1 MGNEILLV
9 VMNDNTLYSLLMM
22 KYESSENS
30 FEKMKYDDDTKSI
43 IQGAYDILSDTFEW
57 ENVTLKEIALL
68 VNYAMMMIE
77 ESF

>member
-22 KYESSENS
+22 KYEHSENS

-43 IQGAYDILSDTFEW
+43 IQSVYDILSDTFEW
-57 ENVTLKEIALL
+57 EDVTLKEISSF
-68 VNYAMMMIE
+68 VNDAMMMIE

>member
-1 MGNEILLV
+1 MDNEILLV
-9 VMNDNTLYSLLMM
+9 AMNDDALYSLLMM

-43 IQGAYDILSDTFEW
+43 IQSVYDILNKTFEW
-57 ENVTLKEIALL
+57 ESVTLKEISLL
-68 VNYAMMMIE
+68 VNEMMMDID

>member
-22 KYESSENS
+22 KYENSENS

-43 IQGAYDILSDTFEW
+43 IQNVYDILSDTFEW
-57 ENVTLKEIALL
+57 EDVTLKEISSL
-68 VNYAMMMIE
+68 VNDAMMMIE